1 MKEKEVLITG
11 ANGEVGHGLIIYLCE
26 HTDARIVAT
35 DIQPLDESLKLHCSE
50 VLQGDILDPAL
61 LDKLAN
67 RYSFS
72 TIYHLASILSTSAER
87 NPERAHNVN
96 VNGTLNLLKLAMGQA
111 GVQGRDIKFLY
122 PSSIAAYGLPDLETK
137 AAAGKVREDQFCA
150 PTTIYGCNKLYCEQL
165 GQYFHSHY
173 QQLDAE
179 RQPYTVDFRCLR
191 YPGLISAITVP
202 TGGTSDYG
210 PEMLHH
216 AAQGKPYKC
225 FVRPDASLPF
235 MAMPDAVKALV
246 GLAEAPAEKL
256 SRRVYNA
263 NSFSL
268 TAAEFLERVKGA
280 FPEAEVVFEPDV
292 PRQGIVDSWPAD
304 IDDRAARRDWGWEPD
319 YDIDRAFD
327 DYLIPMIS
335 ERYA

>member
-1 MKEKEVLITG
+1 MQGDEVLITG
-11 ANGEVGHGLIIYLCE
+11 ANGEVGHGLIVYLCTQ
-26 HTDARIVAT
+26 TDAKIVAV
-35 DIQPLDESLKLHCSE
+35 DIQPLDESLKPHCSE
-50 VLQGDILDPAL
+50 ILQGDILDPTL
-61 LDKLAN
+61 LDELSTS
-67 RYSFS
+67 YSFS

-96 VNGTLNLLKLAMGQA
+96 VNGTLNLLHLAMEQA

-122 PSSIAAYGLPDLETK
+122 PSSIAAFGLPDLETK
-137 AAAGKVREDQFCA
+137 TAAGKVREDQFCA
-150 PTTIYGCNKLYCEQL
+150 PTTMYGCNKLYCEWL
-165 GQYFHSHY
+165 GQYFHAY
-173 QQLDAE
+173 YRQLE
-179 RQPYTVDFRCLR
+179 VKSQPYTVDFRCLR

-225 FVRPDASLPF
+225 FVRPDAALPF

-256 SRRVYNA
+256 SRRVYNV

-268 TAAEFLERVKGA
+268 TAAEFLEHVNGA
-280 FPEAEVVFEPDV
+280 FPGADVAFEPDV
-292 PRQGIVDSWPAD
+292 PRQGIVDTWPAD
-304 IDDRAARRDWGWEPD
+304 IDDDAARRDWGWEPD
-319 YDIDRAFD
+319 YDIDRAFVE
-327 DYLIPMIS
+327 YLIPTIS
-335 ERYA
+335 KRYA